1 MPFSIQDFM
10 SGKTIFR
17 NVMSILML
25 GVNVVME
32 ERVNSPYGPELEEAI
47 LLSLELLLMAL
58 NKDALYVDT
67 WRPMY
72 QARYQSVIYVKQSIF
87 FEIRTLLNTCFMQ
100 PVDAVLAHDNRQVVA
115 ILEYIRYDA
124 SQAIQQ
130 CSIRIMSILR

>member
-1 MPFSIQDFM
+1 MSYIFMLCLFPVQDFM

-25 GVNVVME
+25 GVNVVIE

-87 FEIRTLLNTCFMQ
+87 FEIRTFK
-100 PVDAVLAHDNRQVVA
+100 
-115 ILEYIRYDA
+115 ILV
-124 SQAIQQ
+124 
-130 CSIRIMSILR
+130 